1 MASLKVLLKVTAA
14 KLQRGNKSMNTEY
27 MTYTAAQYIL
37 SANDA
42 KRLKVFVEQVAST
55 SIESFAVIYKRIA
68 KKIVAD
74 CGFQLTAVE
83 FNMIVSDL
91 GDFSEL
97 FDLEQIRDHLI
108 IQAPSLS
115 AYSPEVMAISIINED
130 APDVDCAWLYDLHND
145 KMDDYIT
152 FSECYRMTQGFIR
165 GLIAARLVGIEVI
178 SDLDRSMRICGGFR
192 RMNKVL

>member
-1 MASLKVLLKVTAA
+1 
-14 KLQRGNKSMNTEY
+14 MNDEY

-42 KRLKVFVEQVAST
+42 KRLKVFVEQIAST
-55 SIESFAVIYKRIA
+55 SIEKFAVIYKRIA

-74 CGFQLTAVE
+74 CEFQLTAVE

-91 GDFSEL
+91 GDFS
-97 FDLEQIRDHLI
+97 DVGDYEQIRDCLI
-108 IQAPSLS
+108 AQAPSLG
-115 AYSPEVMAISIINED
+115 AYSPEIMAISIISED
-130 APDVDCAWLYDLHND
+130 APDVDCAWLYDVHND
-145 KMDDYIT
+145 KMDGDIT
-152 FSECYRMTQGFIR
+152 FSDSYKMTQGFIR
-165 GLIAARLVGIEVI
+165 GLTAARLVGIEVI